1 MGMRIIVVGAS
12 GMLGKAVAA
21 ALRAEHYVIPVSRRS
36 AVGVDLT
43 DPSSVDRL
51 FAEVADVDSVVCCA
65 ANVPLTPLSALTG
78 AGIATDVQAKMFGQI
93 ALTLSAAAQL
103 NSGGSI
109 VLTGGTFVTP
119 IQGSSIGALVNTG
132 LSGFVRSAA
141 AELPRGLRLN
151 LVSPGWISETLT
163 AMGED
168 PASGTPV
175 SVVADTYRELVEGT
189 AQGTTVVPQS

>member
-1 MGMRIIVVGAS
+1 MRIIVVGAS
-12 GMLGKAVAA
+12 GMLGRAVVA
-21 ALRAEHYVIPVSRRS
+21 ALRDAHDVIPVSRRS
-36 AVGVDLT
+36 AVSVDLA
-43 DPSSVDRL
+43 DVSSVGRL
-51 FAEVADVDSVVCCA
+51 FTEVADVDSVVCCA
-65 ANVPLTPLSALTG
+65 ANVPLTPLPELTD
-78 AGIATDVQAKMFGQI
+78 AGVAADVQAKMFGQVS
-93 ALTLSAAAQL
+93 LTLSAAARL

-119 IQGSSIGALVNTG
+119 IRGSSIGALVNTG

-175 SVVADTYRELVEGT
+175 SVVADAYRALVEGT